1 MNKIFVTSF
10 IALLQSLVFA
20 QSNDLETPVSIIND
34 GLDTHAQMG
43 SIFTLNGT
51 NSYDPNGTIVSYYWS
66 QSPNGTQVDFS
77 SENDSIVTYIMPT
90 ESDANPNMPGGSGD
104 VICIIWLTVTDNDGL
119 TNMSQITITGV
130 EGGPPV
136 SIINDGS
143 SNVSLQIGSQFTLDG
158 SNSYDLDGTIIQYSW
173 SQSQNGDQV
182 AFSSTDEAIVT
193 FIVPEESP
201 NDISD
206 SLVTCIIYLT
216 VTDNDGNTDVSQIT
230 VTGILSDGTQQLDS
244 SIEGRW
250 FSSGFDNT
258 MYEFLDGLRYTYY
271 CSEDNGCDSTYWN
284 SLDTSDAI
292 PNPDLYTFINDTL
305 TIDGGSGSFI
315 DFECDGNIILSGDD
329 IVLWRVGLDTS
340 DCENQLEVVFT
351 KQDSADWT
359 LPENQ
364 DRIAENVWITRKH
377 NQSIFNIAQEDGYS
391 GSNGSPLGTLWAY
404 SSTENTQSSD
414 YTSFVTMH
422 GGNPQSIINDTV
434 SLYLPDYERY
444 FDLVFLSFSGGNSG
458 GGFSYMREEVFPTHF
473 ETETIEGKW
482 LVPLYE
488 GDPINT
494 MYEFID
500 GLRYTY
506 YCAEDNGCDSTYWN
520 SLDTSDAIPNPNP
533 YTFTNDT
540 LSINLFFGNTWQQSV
555 TFECDGNI
563 ISFSDT
569 TFHEWWRVELD
580 TSECE
585 DQELGFSNI
594 INTPEKFRL
603 NQNYPNPFNP
613 ITSLS
618 YDLLKDSYVR
628 ITVYDMLGNVV
639 NNLIS
644 TYQSSGYKTVQ
655 WNATNNQ
662 GQPVSAGVY
671 LYSLEAG
678 NFRQTKKM
686 ILLK

>member
-1 MNKIFVTSF
+1 MLKYIYSILVISNLFSQVDYSTQIQPIFDNNCISCHIDGGAYF
-10 IALLQSLVFA
+10 G
-20 QSNDLETPVSIIND
+20 
-34 GLDTHAQMG
+34 GLDLSSYPLVMEGG
-43 SIFTLNGT
+43 SSGNTIVPYDHSSSELFNRITLDESDNEFMPKYGT
-51 NSYDPNGTIVSYYWS
+51 SLSQSEIDLIAEWIDEGALQENNNSY
-66 QSPNGTQVDFS
+66 
-77 SENDSIVTYIMPT
+77 
-90 ESDANPNMPGGSGD
+90 
-104 VICIIWLTVTDNDGL
+104 
-119 TNMSQITITGV
+119 
-130 EGGPPV
+130 
-136 SIINDGS
+136 
-143 SNVSLQIGSQFTLDG
+143 
-158 SNSYDLDGTIIQYSW
+158 
-173 SQSQNGDQV
+173 
-182 AFSSTDEAIVT
+182 
-193 FIVPEESP
+193 
-201 NDISD
+201 
-206 SLVTCIIYLT
+206 
-216 VTDNDGNTDVSQIT
+216 
-230 VTGILSDGTQQLDS
+230 

-250 FSSGFDNT
+250 LWGYGGFTLTPST

-271 CSEDNGCDSTYWN
+271 CTENNGCDSTYWN

-404 SSTENTQSSD
+404 SSTENAQISD
-414 YTSFVTMH
+414 FTSFVTMH

-671 LYSLEAG
+671 LYSIEAG
-678 NFRQTKKM
+678 EFRQTKKM